1 MALQV
6 FHTNCVNVQCPQA
19 LEEECATERASV
31 YLVSPRLG
39 VLMHSNGLQRP
50 RQSFV
55 AHISQRHSSNLRNFC
70 VRKLI

>member
-1 MALQV
+1 
-6 FHTNCVNVQCPQA
+6 
-19 LEEECATERASV
+19 
-31 YLVSPRLG
+31 
-39 VLMHSNGLQRP
+39 MHSNGLQRP